1 MAKYPGTLET
11 NNINEYGI
19 VKADQIQ
26 GHRIVD
32 SPEDLTKLTTAQ
44 VSIDKTRGNGRGAL
58 WYVNNSNQFFYLGGT
73 YADSGDPSN
82 ANNWNPVLTFIKLKD
97 DNYYVPLPLGASDVD
112 IHNIGSINVG
122 NINGYLL
129 GSETASNSFLT
140 KSQIENIIHDQ
151 TLNYLYKT
159 SVLSESDIE
168 NIIKSCI

>member
-32 SPEDLTKLTTAQ
+32 SSEDLTKLTTAQ
-44 VSIDKTRGNGRGAL
+44 VSVDKTHNNGRGAL
-58 WYVNNSNQFFYLGGT
+58 WYVNSSNQFFYLGGT
-73 YADSGDPSN
+73 GVNSGDPSDY
-82 ANNWNPVLTFIKLKD
+82 NNWYSILTFINLK
-97 DNYYVPLPLGASDVD
+97 NEGCYVPLGVKGINIKDIGRIDVD
-112 IHNIGSINVG
+112 S
-122 NINGYLL
+122 INGYLL

-151 TLNYLYKT
+151 TSSYLYKT
-159 SVLSESDIE
+159 SVLTKSDIE
-168 NIIKSCI
+168 NIIQSCV